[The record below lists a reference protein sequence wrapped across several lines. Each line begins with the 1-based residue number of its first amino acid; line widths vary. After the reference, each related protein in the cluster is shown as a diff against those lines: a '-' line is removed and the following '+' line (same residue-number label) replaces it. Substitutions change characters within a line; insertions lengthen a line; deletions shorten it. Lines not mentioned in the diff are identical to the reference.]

1 MAGTMVTESERM
13 GVPIVTTREPA
24 GPKTAGDKGT
34 PGDMAVMDAVMIV
47 GAAWL
52 ILFFLA
58 FSLRRHNI

>member
-1 MAGTMVTESERM
+1 MATMVTEESRM
-13 GVPIVTTREPA
+13 GNPIVSTREPV

-52 ILFFLA
+52 VLFLLA

>member
-1 MAGTMVTESERM
+1 MAMVTETERV
-13 GVPIVTTREPA
+13 GNPIVSTREPV

-52 ILFFLA
+52 ILFLLA
-58 FSLRRHNI
+58 FSLRRHNV

>member
-13 GVPIVTTREPA
+13 GVPIVTTREPV

>member
-1 MAGTMVTESERM
+1 MASNMITEPERM
-13 GVPIVTTREPA
+13 GSPIVSTREPV

-47 GAAWL
+47 GTAWL
-52 ILFFLA
+52 ILFLLA

>member
-1 MAGTMVTESERM
+1 MAMITEPERV
-13 GVPIVTTREPA
+13 GNPIVSTREPV

-52 ILFFLA
+52 ILFFLG
-58 FSLRRHNI
+58 FSLRRHNV

>member
-1 MAGTMVTESERM
+1 MAMVTEPERM
-13 GVPIVTTREPA
+13 GQPIVTTREPR

-58 FSLRRHNI
+58 FSLRRHNN

>member
-1 MAGTMVTESERM
+1 MAGTMVTESERV
-13 GVPIVTTREPA
+13 GGSIVTTREPV

-58 FSLRRHNI
+58 FSLRRHNV

>member
-1 MAGTMVTESERM
+1 MANMITENERM
-13 GVPIVTTREPA
+13 GNPIVSTREPV

-52 ILFFLA
+52 VLFLLV

>member
-1 MAGTMVTESERM
+1 MAMVTEPERV
-13 GVPIVTTREPA
+13 GNPIVSTREPV

-52 ILFFLA
+52 LLFFLA
-58 FSLRRHNI
+58 FTLRRHNV

>member
-1 MAGTMVTESERM
+1 MATMVTENERM
-13 GVPIVTTREPA
+13 GNPIVSTREPV

-52 ILFFLA
+52 LLFFLM

>member
-1 MAGTMVTESERM
+1 MASNMITEPERV
-13 GVPIVTTREPA
+13 GSPITTTREPV

-52 ILFFLA
+52 ILFLLA